1 MFSLRRQVWFPGAL
15 LIAGCGFA
23 DNELHSVKIDHL
35 PRLETVEPERYQLP
49 VRTELS
55 ATVEAMEKADLCAR
69 VPGMVES
76 LHLNLSKT
84 EIDIGCRV
92 SAGEPLMKL
101 AVPDLEADKRHK
113 EALLDQAEKQKE
125 QTIEA
130 QNVSAKELDEAMAQE
145 KRYQAEFNRSREK
158 HERTTKLV
166 QRGALQPETAEETR
180 NQLEAASSAWQAARA
195 AIASK
200 QARLT
205 ATDADLKV
213 AETRIRVSRADV
225 QRLEVLIGYATVR
238 APFDGLVTKRWVDRG
253 AMIKDPAIPLLTVM
267 RTDTVRV
274 LLDIPDRD
282 VPLVNATE
290 QNPNP
295 DGKGDPVE
303 LRLLALGAKTFHG
316 HITRVAS
323 ALDPTTRTMR
333 SEVHLDNRD
342 GILRPGM
349 YGSAMVTLD
358 QRDSALTVPSTALV
372 RRGDKVELFCIA
384 DPSGDPPRGVARRI
398 EVEIGFDDG
407 KRVEIRSGLS
417 GNELVIAKGNGVV
430 REGDAVVAISRQAT
444 RRITRTTTARR

>member
-1 MFSLRRQVWFPGAL
+1 
-15 LIAGCGFA
+15 
-23 DNELHSVKIDHL
+23 
-35 PRLETVEPERYQLP
+35 
-49 VRTELS
+49 
-55 ATVEAMEKADLCAR
+55 
-69 VPGMVES
+69 MVET
-76 LHLNLSKT
+76 LQPNPAKP

-92 SAGEPLMKL
+92 SAGEPLLKL
-101 AVPDLEADKRHK
+101 AVPDLEADKRHR
-113 EALLDQAEKQKE
+113 EALLDQAEKQRQ

-130 QNVSAKELDEAMAQE
+130 QNVAAKELDEAKEQE
-145 KRYQAEFNRSREK
+145 KRYQAEFNRSRER
-158 HERTTKLV
+158 HDRTGKLV
-166 QRGALQPETAEETR
+166 ERGALQPETAEETR
-180 NQLEAASSAWQAARA
+180 NQLEAAAAAWRAARA

-213 AETRIRVSRADV
+213 AETRIKVSRADV

-253 AMIKDPAIPLLTVM
+253 AMVKDPAIPLLTVM

-274 LLDIPDRD
+274 LLDIPERD

-303 LRLLALGAKTFHG
+303 LRLPALGAKTFHG
-316 HITRVAS
+316 HITRVAF

-349 YGSAMVTLD
+349 YGTALVTLD

-372 RRGDKVELFCIA
+372 RRGDRVELFYVA

-398 EVEIGFDDG
+398 EVELGLDDG
-407 KRVEIRSGLS
+407 KRVEIRGGLS
-417 GNELVIAKGNGVV
+417 GKELIIAKGNGVV
-430 REGDAVVAISRQAT
+430 RDGDPVVAISPREP
-444 RRITRTTTARR
+444 